1 MGDRCRCRLAKQ
13 RATSPREIEMSNL
26 EKMKSEYNWQEAFRY
41 ASFEFD
47 DVASIIATDEGENDG
62 RNWLAVG
69 TLKDGQF
76 FVLSAGCDYTG
87 WDCQAGGQ
95 SEVADTLDNLIRWRL
110 GEEDRERAR
119 RVALDARS

>member
-1 MGDRCRCRLAKQ
+1 MSTDLNNM
-13 RATSPREIEMSNL
+13 REN
-26 EKMKSEYNWQEAFRY
+26 YDWREAFRY

-76 FVLSAGCDYTG
+76 FILSAGCDYTG

-110 GEEDRERAR
+110 GEEDRERLGFKLPPETDGAP
-119 RVALDARS
+119 LPEISHD